1 MRIFVF
7 LFVFLLN
14 GCSWNTFY
22 FPVVR
27 DDAPF
32 LKLSDTQKKE
42 ITYSISVFGENY
54 LIAGQSENKLRKIWK
69 ENLVNLHLFKRVRY
83 AFPSEKSK
91 YHFHFTYVYGGLSAQ
106 ETETVLSISV
116 GSLSILPVGT
126 HRTFDVVMTAYLDG
140 KEVYSIVASTKQKQV
155 VWLPLLICL
164 PVTITSNFNYDSRYQ
179 DYLMKMIVDNKLY
192 DLDNYSN
199 HI

>member
-1 MRIFVF
+1 MRNLAF
-7 LFVFLLN
+7 LLVFLLN
-14 GCSWNTFY
+14 GCSWSTFY

-27 DDAPF
+27 DDLPIP
-32 LKLSDTQKKE
+32 KLLDSQKKE
-42 ITYSISVFGENY
+42 ITYSVSVLGENSLTGRFGEN
-54 LIAGQSENKLRKIWK
+54 ELRKIWK
-69 ENLVNLHLFKRVRY
+69 ENLVKLHLFKRVRY

-91 YHFHFTYVYGGLSAQ
+91 YHLHFTYVYGGLSPQ
-106 ETETVLSISV
+106 EAEAALSIYA
-116 GSLSILPVGT
+116 GTLSIFPVGM

-155 VWLPLLICL
+155 LWLPLLICL

-179 DYLMKMIVDNKLY
+179 DYLMKMIIDNKLY
-192 DLDNYSN
+192 DLDGYSK

>member
-1 MRIFVF
+1 MKNFVF

-27 DDAPF
+27 DDAHFQKP
-32 LKLSDTQKKE
+32 SGSQKKE
-42 ITYSISVFGENY
+42 ITYSISVLGGNP
-54 LIAGQSENKLRKIWK
+54 LIVQLDEKEGRKIWK
-69 ENLVNLHLFKRVRY
+69 ENLEKLHLFKRVRY

-91 YHFHFTYVYGGLSAQ
+91 YHFHFTYIYGGPSPQ
-106 ETETVLSISV
+106 ETEAALSIF
-116 GSLSILPVGT
+116 IGT
-126 HRTFDVVMTAYLDG
+126 LGIFPAGMHRTFDVVMTAYLDG
-140 KEVYSIVASTKQKQV
+140 KEVYSIVASTKQKQFL
-155 VWLPLLICL
+155 WLPLLICL
-164 PVTITSNFNYDSRYQ
+164 PVTITSNLNYDRRYQ

-192 DLDNYSN
+192 DLDRYSN